1 MDPYTKPRT
10 FDELRDAL
18 QQLLEIDISTATLY
32 RLARR
37 GELPTRERSTV
48 ELRSLRSTVAAYL
61 AAMTPIA
68 KVG

>member
-37 GELPTRERSTV
+37 GELPTTTV
-48 ELRSLRSTVAAYL
+48 GGRKRSTVAAYL